1 MSSLS
6 PAARRRSLQL
16 RLNYIE
22 EKVVRVQGELLDL
35 EQEVSKSNP
44 TLFVREHLG
53 VRALKHQLEHLERVA
68 MKIREELRYGR

>member
-6 PAARRRSLQL
+6 PRARRRSLQL

-22 EKVVRVQGELLDL
+22 EKIVRVQEELLGV
-35 EQEVSKSNP
+35 EQQVTRANP

-53 VRALKHQLEHLERVA
+53 VKALKHQLEHLERVA